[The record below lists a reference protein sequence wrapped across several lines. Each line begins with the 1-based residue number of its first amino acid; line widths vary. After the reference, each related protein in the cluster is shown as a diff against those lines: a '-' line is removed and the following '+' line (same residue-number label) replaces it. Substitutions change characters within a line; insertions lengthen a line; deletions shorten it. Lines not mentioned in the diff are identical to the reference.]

1 METIDQTDT
10 GWTDI
15 YIHRGKKLLRVL
27 NPSTSP
33 IVGEL
38 VAIGADK
45 RIVLTVEH
53 YHEEC
58 TSIIYVG

>member
-15 YIHRGKKLLRVL
+15 YMRRGLKLLRVL

-33 IVGEL
+33 NVGEL
-38 VAIGADK
+38 VAIGKDK
-45 RIVLTVEH
+45 RIVLAVEH
-53 YHEEC
+53 SQEEC
-58 TSIIYVG
+58 TSIIYVS